1 MISVIIADD
10 HRVVADGL
18 ARLIDSSQEATTVA
32 VTGRVDDTIEQLG
45 RLKPQILLLDV
56 AMPERLRAGERSS
69 GISDG
74 IDAIPALLEASP
86 ATRII
91 VLTMFAEPAVVQRAL
106 AAHAHGYLFKS
117 VSHEELITAIRTVAK
132 GNTYICEEAQL
143 LLNAQTEMPPT
154 LTAREREILRLIVQ
168 GKTMKEIANK
178 LCLGFETIHSYTKY
192 LRVKLNCTNTASL
205 VRTALEQHLV

>member
-1 MISVIIADD
+1 MIADD
-10 HRVVADGL
+10 HQVVADGL
-18 ARLIDSSQEATTVA
+18 ARLIDNSKEAKTVA
-32 VTGRVDDTIEQLG
+32 VTGRVDETTEKLI
-45 RLKPQILLLDV
+45 RLKPQVLLLDV
-56 AMPERLRAGERSS
+56 ALPDG
-69 GISDG
+69 DG
-74 IDAIPALLEASP
+74 IDAIPLLLDASP
-86 ATRII
+86 KTRII
-91 VLTMFAEPAVVQRAL
+91 VLTMFAETAVVQRAL
-106 AAHAHGYLFKS
+106 SAHAHGYLFKS
-117 VSHEELITAIRTVAK
+117 VSQEELITAIRTVAK

>member
-1 MISVIIADD
+1 MIADD
-10 HRVVADGL
+10 HQVVADGL
-18 ARLIDSSQEATTVA
+18 ARLIDNSKEAKTVA
-32 VTGRVDDTIEQLG
+32 VTGRVDETTEKLI
-45 RLKPQILLLDV
+45 RLKPQVLLLDV
-56 AMPERLRAGERSS
+56 ALPDG
-69 GISDG
+69 DG
-74 IDAIPALLEASP
+74 IDAIPLLLDASP
-86 ATRII
+86 KTRII

-168 GKTMKEIANK
+168 GKTMKEIANE
-178 LCLGFETIHSYTKY
+178 LYLGFETVHSYTKY

-205 VRTALEQHLV
+205 VRIALEQHLV

>member
-1 MISVIIADD
+1 MIADD
-10 HRVVADGL
+10 HQVVADGL
-18 ARLIDSSQEATTVA
+18 ARLIDNSKEAKTVA
-32 VTGRVDDTIEQLG
+32 VTGRVDETTEKLI
-45 RLKPQILLLDV
+45 RLKPQVLLLDV
-56 AMPERLRAGERSS
+56 ALPDG
-69 GISDG
+69 DG
-74 IDAIPALLEASP
+74 IDAIPLLLDASP
-86 ATRII
+86 KTRII
-91 VLTMFAEPAVVQRAL
+91 VLTMFAETAVVQRAL
-106 AAHAHGYLFKS
+106 SAHAHGYLFKS
-117 VSHEELITAIRTVAK
+117 VSQEELITAIRTVAK

-205 VRTALEQHLV
+205 VRIALEQHLV